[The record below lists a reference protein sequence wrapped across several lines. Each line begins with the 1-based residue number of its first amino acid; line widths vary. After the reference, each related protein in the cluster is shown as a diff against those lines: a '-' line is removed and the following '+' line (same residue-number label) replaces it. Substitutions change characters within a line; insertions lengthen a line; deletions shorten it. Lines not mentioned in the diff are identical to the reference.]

1 MLTQRLQNLQ
11 PYTPGE
17 QPKDRPYIKLNANEN
32 PYPPS
37 PQVTSAINK
46 LLTDNPMAPALY
58 PDPGSTVLR
67 TAVARMLNSTG
78 GVLCRTI
85 EKDGKCI
92 PASQDILPQQ
102 ITADM
107 IFTGNGS
114 DEVLSFLFYAFFE
127 QDRPIVLPQF
137 TYSFYPVYA
146 SYYRI
151 PLCTVPLLQ
160 DMQLNIPALLDA
172 AHRTHSSIILANPN
186 APTALGITRQQVRTL
201 LNNCPP
207 GQIVAVDEAY
217 VDFGGYSSVELT
229 KKYENLLVT
238 GTFSKSRSLAGMRI
252 GFAIGSEK
260 LISELEAVK
269 NSYNSYTVNSIAMA
283 AGTAAIKDVDYF
295 NKTVSMVIKT
305 RERVKDELRSLGFEV
320 LESQTNFLMAAHPEK
335 DMKDYFEYLKTQKV
349 FIRYFNKPVIN
360 KYVRI
365 TIGTDEE
372 MDIFLEKT
380 KQYIAK

>member
-1 MLTQRLQNLQ
+1 MDNLWIKNLRKVE
-11 PYTPGE
+11 PYVPGE
-17 QPKDRPYIKLNANEN
+17 QSKEKDIVKLNANEN

-37 PQVTSAINK
+37 PAVIEVINNFDCK
-46 LLTDNPMAPALY
+46 GLKLY
-58 PDPGSTVLR
+58 PDANAAEFK
-67 TAVARMLNSTG
+67 TAIAEFY
-78 GVLCRTI
+78 GVKKENVFI
-85 EKDGKCI
+85 
-92 PASQDILPQQ
+92 
-102 ITADM
+102 
-107 IFTGNGS
+107 GNGS
-114 DEVLSFLFYAFFE
+114 DDVLALSFQSFFNSE
-127 QDRPIVLPQF
+127 KPIVYPDI
-137 TYSFYPVYA
+137 TYSFYPVWCELFSIPYKNYPLG
-146 SYYRI
+146 SDFRI
-151 PLCTVPLLQ
+151 NADDYKAENGGVV
-160 DMQLNIPALLDA
+160 IP
-172 AHRTHSSIILANPN
+172 NPN
-186 APTALGITRQQVRTL
+186 APTSLGEGREFIEKIMDYNKDCVV
-201 LNNCPP
+201 
-207 GQIVAVDEAY
+207 IIDEAY

-305 RERVKDELRSLGFEV
+305 RERVKEELRTLGFEV
-320 LESQTNFLMAAHPEK
+320 LDSQTNFLMATHPEK
-335 DMKDYFEYLKTQKV
+335 DMKDYFEYLKAHKV

-380 KQYIAK
+380 KQYLAK

>member
-1 MLTQRLQNLQ
+1 MDNLWIKNLRKVE
-11 PYTPGE
+11 PYVPGE
-17 QPKDRPYIKLNANEN
+17 QSKDKDIVKLNANEN

-37 PQVTSAINK
+37 PEVIKAINNFDCNTLK
-46 LLTDNPMAPALY
+46 FY
-58 PDPGSTVLR
+58 PDANAAEFKAAIAEFYNVKKEN
-67 TAVARMLNSTG
+67 VF
-78 GVLCRTI
+78 I
-85 EKDGKCI
+85 
-92 PASQDILPQQ
+92 
-102 ITADM
+102 
-107 IFTGNGS
+107 GNGS
-114 DEVLSFLFYAFFE
+114 DDVLALSFQSFFNSE
-127 QDRPIVLPQF
+127 KPIAYPDI
-137 TYSFYPVYA
+137 TYSFYPVWCELFSIPYKNYPLG
-146 SYYRI
+146 SDFRI
-151 PLCTVPLLQ
+151 NADDYKAENGGVV
-160 DMQLNIPALLDA
+160 IP
-172 AHRTHSSIILANPN
+172 NPN
-186 APTALGITRQQVRTL
+186 APTSLGEGREFIEKIMDYNKDCVV
-201 LNNCPP
+201 
-207 GQIVAVDEAY
+207 IIDEAY
-217 VDFGGYSSVELT
+217 VDFGGYSSVKLT

-380 KQYIAK
+380 KQYLAK

>member
-1 MLTQRLQNLQ
+1 MDNLWIKNLRKVE
-11 PYTPGE
+11 PYVPGE
-17 QPKDRPYIKLNANEN
+17 QSKDKDIVKLNANEN

-37 PQVTSAINK
+37 PEVIKAINNFDCNTLK
-46 LLTDNPMAPALY
+46 FY
-58 PDPGSTVLR
+58 PDANAAEFKAAIAEFYNVKKEN
-67 TAVARMLNSTG
+67 VF
-78 GVLCRTI
+78 I
-85 EKDGKCI
+85 
-92 PASQDILPQQ
+92 
-102 ITADM
+102 
-107 IFTGNGS
+107 GNGS
-114 DEVLSFLFYAFFE
+114 DDVLALSFQSFFNSE
-127 QDRPIVLPQF
+127 KPIAYPDI
-137 TYSFYPVYA
+137 TYSFYPVWCELFSIPYKNYPLG
-146 SYYRI
+146 SDFRI
-151 PLCTVPLLQ
+151 NADDYKAENGGVV
-160 DMQLNIPALLDA
+160 IP
-172 AHRTHSSIILANPN
+172 NPN
-186 APTALGITRQQVRTL
+186 APTSLGEGREFIEKIMDYNKDCVV
-201 LNNCPP
+201 
-207 GQIVAVDEAY
+207 IIDEAY

-380 KQYIAK
+380 KQYLAK